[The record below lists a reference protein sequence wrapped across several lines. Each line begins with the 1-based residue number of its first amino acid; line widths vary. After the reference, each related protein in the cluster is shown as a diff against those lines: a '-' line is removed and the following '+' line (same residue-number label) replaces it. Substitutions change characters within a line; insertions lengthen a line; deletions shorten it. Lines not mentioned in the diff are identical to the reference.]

1 MTNWH
6 EAVNFT
12 FQVFTV
18 ILDIFYTC
26 ISCVEWIKKL
36 PIHRLT
42 TPWVH
47 IVCMFT
53 SIRRRSNVHL
63 FTEPT
68 CICTRLK
75 SISWGV
81 FSIVP
86 ACWSRDKAADHML
99 DSIGHRCAPN
109 RSQGER
115 DGMSS
120 RCGCVF
126 LNFDVNKICHEKM
139 LCSCNSHGLN
149 NRAHT
154 YYMPM
159 YALFFFFFG
168 LGINV
173 CRSRDFSAAWKGN
186 PLVNNRKKNCFDD
199 KDYTYSVSVA
209 EAVVT
214 VIICDFFQF
223 EQIYGLR
230 FNVFNNQSV
239 LII

>member
-1 MTNWH
+1 MERFPLFWQSVQWLSWHISSYSGSAGCNDESCITDEAKIWSSSSCFWMYNYSLLPNMTNWQK
-6 EAVNFT
+6 AVNFT
-12 FQVFTV
+12 FQVFSV

-26 ISCVEWIKKL
+26 ISCVEWKKKL

-75 SISWGV
+75 SISRGV

-139 LCSCNSHGLN
+139 LCSCSSHGLN

-159 YALFFFFFG
+159 
-168 LGINV
+168 
-173 CRSRDFSAAWKGN
+173 
-186 PLVNNRKKNCFDD
+186 
-199 KDYTYSVSVA
+199 
-209 EAVVT
+209 
-214 VIICDFFQF
+214 
-223 EQIYGLR
+223 
-230 FNVFNNQSV
+230 
-239 LII
+239 